1 MVEIYI
7 LHVFYQM
14 SLFLSEISKMSN
26 SWLKWKCLTINDFRF
41 NRQNK
46 DRSAKYVLDKL
57 WKVILQCLEIITRAG
72 RRPIHPCILLSKS
85 VTNPPRSFHQSESFH
100 ISLLNQICG
109 WSRNPKAFYLILDIR
124 IWFAL
129 IKFWHIFENEIVLGS
144 DHKGLRQNLL
154 PKTGLNRDRTT
165 TMCAAC
171 WSNLE

>member
-57 WKVILQCLEIITRAG
+57 WKVILQCLEIVTRAG
-72 RRPIHPCILLSKS
+72 RPIYPCMLLQAISEKTES
-85 VTNPPRSFHQSESFH
+85 VH

-109 WSRNPKAFYLILDIR
+109 WPRNPKAFYLILDIR

-129 IKFWHIFENEIVLGS
+129 IKFWHIFENKIDLGS
-144 DHKGLRQNLL
+144 YHKGLRQNLL